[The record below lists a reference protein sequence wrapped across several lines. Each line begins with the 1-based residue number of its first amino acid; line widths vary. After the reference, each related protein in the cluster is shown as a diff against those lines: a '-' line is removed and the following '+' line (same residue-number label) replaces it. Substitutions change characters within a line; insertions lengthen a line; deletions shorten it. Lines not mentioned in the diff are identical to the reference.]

1 MADNKEEKTLEQL
14 EEENKMLRR
23 LLAEKENAEIKKA
36 LLECEEDDEEDSGD
50 DLDSWQIVQYY
61 EEQRK
66 KDRWR
71 TVGIVLLILFIL
83 WIIGQNALAHLNYT
97 ITFG

>member
-71 TVGIVLLILFIL
+71 TAGIVLLILFIL

>member
-71 TVGIVLLILFIL
+71 TVGIILLILFIL
-83 WIIGQNALAHLNYT
+83 WVIGQNALAHLNYT

>member
-36 LLECEEDDEEDSGD
+36 LLECEEDDDEDSGD

>member
-36 LLECEEDDEEDSGD
+36 LLECEENDEESD
-50 DLDSWQIVQYY
+50 
-61 EEQRK
+61 EESELMQFIRYDEERRTK
-66 KDRWR
+66 NRMR
-71 TVGIVLLILFIL
+71 TVLIVVLVLFGLWLLGRYTLT
-83 WIIGQNALAHLNYT
+83 HMNYT
-97 ITFG
+97 ITIS